1 LVNSPS
7 PDRKAAPTND
17 KEQKEEQMASR
28 MGKLII
34 GFWAACALSGVSVAQ
49 EAYPTKAIQLIVGL
63 APGGL
68 ADQTAR
74 LLSPGLSAALGQSVV
89 VENRAGA
96 NGALA
101 ARQVAEA
108 APDGYTLMLV
118 LDATLVIGPALG
130 STVNFDPVKD
140 FTPIT
145 RIIDTPMAVGANP
158 KVEARNLADLLAL
171 SKKPG
176 AKEIFY
182 GSAGTGSSG
191 HLVGEYIKQLT
202 GLKMTHVPFKGAG
215 PAINDALG
223 GHIDLVISSIAT
235 ELPFA
240 EAGTLRLLAITSDK
254 KMAQAPSA
262 PTAEESGLPE
272 LKGFNV
278 QAWAGLVGPPNLPP
292 AIVRKLH
299 KAVSDS
305 LADPE
310 LVKRFDLIST
320 TIATGSPD
328 DFGRQIATEAAQWK
342 TVVEKANL
350 KIE

>member
-1 LVNSPS
+1 VTLPMRRFLTSFLAVCAISG
-7 PDRKAAPTND
+7 
-17 KEQKEEQMASR
+17 AS
-28 MGKLII
+28 L
-34 GFWAACALSGVSVAQ
+34 AQ
-49 EAYPTKAIQLIVGL
+49 DSYPNRGIQLIVGL

-74 LLSPGLSAALGQSVV
+74 LLAPGLSKELGQSVV

-108 APDGYTLMLV
+108 APDGYTLMVV

-140 FTPIT
+140 FTPIA
-145 RIIDTPMAVGANP
+145 RVIDTPMAVGANP
-158 KVEARNLADLLAL
+158 RLDARNLAELLAL

-202 GLKMTHVPFKGAG
+202 GLKMTHVPYKGAG
-215 PAINDALG
+215 PAITDALG
-223 GHIDLVISSIAT
+223 GHIDLVISSVST

-240 EAGTLRLLAITSDK
+240 EAGTLRLLAITGDK
-254 KMAQAPSA
+254 KLTQLPDA
-262 PTAEESGLPE
+262 PTAQESSLPQ

-292 AIVRKLH
+292 TIVQKLH

-305 LADPE
+305 LADPD
-310 LVKRFDLIST
+310 LVSRFGVVSAT
-320 TIATGSPD
+320 VATGSPQ
-328 DFGRQIATEAAQWK
+328 DFGRQIATEAAQWQK
-342 TVVEKANL
+342 VVDKANL

>member
-1 LVNSPS
+1 MTLSMRRLIVSCWAICAIS
-7 PDRKAAPTND
+7 G
-17 KEQKEEQMASR
+17 AS
-28 MGKLII
+28 L
-34 GFWAACALSGVSVAQ
+34 AQ
-49 EAYPTKAIQLIVGL
+49 DSYPNRAIHLIVGL

-74 LLSPGLSAALGQSVV
+74 LLAPGLSKELGQSVV

-108 APDGYTLMLV
+108 SPDGYTLMIV

-140 FTPIT
+140 FTPIA
-145 RIIDTPMAVGANP
+145 RVIDTPMAVGANP
-158 KVEARNLADLLAL
+158 KVEARNLAELLAL

-215 PAINDALG
+215 PAITDALG
-223 GHIDLVISSIAT
+223 GHIDLVISSVST

-240 EAGTLRLLAITSDK
+240 EAGTLRLLAVTGDK
-254 KMAQAPSA
+254 KMTQLPDA
-262 PTAEESGLPE
+262 PTAQESDLPE

-292 AIVRKLH
+292 TIVAKLH

-305 LADPE
+305 LADPD
-310 LVKRFDLIST
+310 LVSRFGVVSAT
-320 TIATGSPD
+320 VATGSPQ
-328 DFGRQIATEAAQWK
+328 DFGRQIATEAAQWQK
-342 TVVEKANL
+342 VVDKANL

>member
-1 LVNSPS
+1 
-7 PDRKAAPTND
+7 
-17 KEQKEEQMASR
+17 MASQ
-28 MGKLII
+28 MGRLII
-34 GFWAACALSGVSVAQ
+34 SFWAACALSGVSVAQ
-49 EAYPTKAIQLIVGL
+49 ESYPTKAIQLIVGL

-171 SKKPG
+171 SKKTG

-182 GSAGTGSSG
+182 GTAGTGSSG
-191 HLVGEYIKQLT
+191 HLVGE
-202 GLKMTHVPFKGAG
+202 
-215 PAINDALG
+215 
-223 GHIDLVISSIAT
+223 
-235 ELPFA
+235 
-240 EAGTLRLLAITSDK
+240 
-254 KMAQAPSA
+254 
-262 PTAEESGLPE
+262 
-272 LKGFNV
+272 
-278 QAWAGLVGPPNLPP
+278 
-292 AIVRKLH
+292 
-299 KAVSDS
+299 
-305 LADPE
+305 
-310 LVKRFDLIST
+310 
-320 TIATGSPD
+320 
-328 DFGRQIATEAAQWK
+328 
-342 TVVEKANL
+342 
-350 KIE
+350 

>member
-1 LVNSPS
+1 
-7 PDRKAAPTND
+7 
-17 KEQKEEQMASR
+17 MASPV
-28 MGKLII
+28 GKFLV
-34 GFWAACALSGVSVAQ
+34 GLWAICGVSGASVAQ
-49 EAYPTKAIQLIVGL
+49 EPYPNRAVHLIVGL

-74 LLSPGLSAALGQSVV
+74 LLSPGLSKALGQSVV

-101 ARQVAEA
+101 ARQVAESPA
-108 APDGYTLMLV
+108 DGYTLMVV

-140 FTPIT
+140 FTPLA

-158 KVEARNLADLLAL
+158 KVEARNLAELLAF

-176 AKEIFY
+176 AKEVFY
-182 GSAGTGSSG
+182 GSAGAGSSG

-215 PAINDALG
+215 PAITDALG
-223 GHIDLVISSIAT
+223 GHIDIVISSVST
-235 ELPFA
+235 VLPFA
-240 EAGTLRLLAITSDK
+240 EAGTLRLLAVTGDK
-254 KMAQAPSA
+254 KMPKLPDS
-262 PTAEESGLPE
+262 PTAQESGLPE

-292 AIVRKLH
+292 TIVQKLH
-299 KAVSDS
+299 KAVTDS
-305 LADPE
+305 LADPD
-310 LVKRFDLIST
+310 LVSRFGMVSAT
-320 TIATGSPD
+320 VATGSPQE
-328 DFGRQIATEAAQWK
+328 FGRQIATEAAQWQK
-342 TVVEKANL
+342 VVDKANL